1 MAALPPLST
10 IGILGDGQL
19 GRMCAHAAHRLGY
32 RVHIFGP
39 GTDSPAGQATHRN
52 TVAQFTDREALVRFA
67 ELCDVVTLEFENVP
81 ASAIDTLSRHVPVH
95 PGRHVLETCQHRKVE
110 KDFVRAAGV
119 GTAPYRGV
127 SSARELRSAIEEIGT
142 PAILKTSRFGY
153 DGKGQVRIHS
163 PDDADTAW
171 ASLQTDHATL
181 EGFVDFEC
189 EVSVIVARGTTG
201 EVRAFPVVRN
211 DHRDHILYRT
221 HVPAGVSSA
230 IEARAEQ
237 IAQTLANAF
246 ELVGLL
252 AVELFITRDGEVL
265 VNEMAPRPHNSGH
278 WTIDGCETSQ
288 FEQHMRA
295 VAGLPLGGTS
305 ILHPCTMTNLIGD
318 EVEQVPALLAEPK
331 VRVHLYG
338 KAEARPGRKMGH
350 YVRLG

>member
-1 MAALPPLST
+1 MEALPPLST

-19 GRMCAHAAHRLGY
+19 GRMCAHAAQRLGY
-32 RVHIFGP
+32 RVHIYGP
-39 GTDSPAGQATHRN
+39 ATDSPAGQATNRV
-52 TVAQFTDREALVRFA
+52 TVAKYTDREALVRFA
-67 ELCDVVTLEFENVP
+67 SAVDVVTLEFENVP

-95 PGRHVLETCQHRKVE
+95 PGRHVLEACQHRSVE
-110 KDFVRAAGV
+110 KDFIRAAGV

-127 SSARELRSAIEEIGT
+127 TNIRELEVALDEIGT

-153 DGKGQVRIHS
+153 DGKGQVRINS
-163 PDDADTAW
+163 KAEAAAAW
-171 ASLQTDHATL
+171 DSLSTDHATL

-189 EVSVIVARGTTG
+189 EVSVIVARSAIG
-201 EVRAFPVVRN
+201 EVRTFPVVRN

-221 HVPAGVSSA
+221 HVPAGVSS
-230 IEARAEQ
+230 EVESKAEE
-237 IAQTLANAF
+237 IAHRLANAF

-252 AVELFITRDGEVL
+252 AVELFVTRDGGVL

-318 EVEQVPALLAEPK
+318 EVEQVPALLAEPN